1 MGRQRQAMSESVHR
15 RGSTENLLSAGDEND
30 EILDEDQQE
39 AICRE
44 LEEEGAAHEH
54 RFRRMFLATS
64 VVLGLLIFILHYTD
78 HSAEKPHIA
87 NTLLMLLS
95 LMAQARSM
103 ITQPTGADG
112 ASRSLDLSIWWPP
125 SRNPCALAFWFSVL
139 SGVVISIWAPG
150 SVLKWPLN
158 AMLGITVFHS
168 DCSANCSQWV
178 FKLRQGYR

>member
-139 SGVVISIWAPG
+139 
-150 SVLKWPLN
+150 KWPLN
-158 AMLGITVFHS
+158 AMLGITVFH
-168 DCSANCSQWV
+168 AIAVQIAHNGFLNCAKDIAQLQKLKYN
-178 FKLRQGYR
+178 FKRV